1 MKYVRSIS
9 RGVKKTD
16 EATVSQT
23 FSGSN
28 IAMNSNWALCGCPKC
43 HGDLY
48 LEVDEDGD
56 TFGHCLQ
63 CGFTGIAN
71 LIQAAG

>member
-9 RGVKKTD
+9 RGAKKQS
-16 EATVSQT
+16 EETVTQS
-23 FSGSN
+23 FSGSSV
-28 IAMNSNWALCGCPKC
+28 AMNSKWALHGCPKC

-63 CGFTGIAN
+63 CGFAGIAN
-71 LIQAAG
+71 VIAG

>member
-9 RGVKKTD
+9 RGNKHAND
-16 EATVSQT
+16 ESISKV
-23 FSGSN
+23 FSGSDVS
-28 IAMNSNWALCGCPKC
+28 MNSQWSLRGCPKC
-43 HGDLY
+43 HGDLF

-63 CGFTGIAN
+63 CGFAGIAKV
-71 LIQAAG
+71 LVA